1 MGQQASAI
9 SKEAI
14 WRDHLTRYAA
24 SGKTIAA
31 FCRDEAIAEGNFYA
45 WRTRLRQ
52 DTANMAQKA
61 STSAPKQVAP
71 FIDLGPV
78 KSRAVNHET
87 ARTSASA
94 IAPGIDI
101 RLDLGNGIVLTIA
114 RR

>member
-1 MGQQASAI
+1 
-9 SKEAI
+9 
-14 WRDHLTRYAA
+14 
-24 SGKTIAA
+24 
-31 FCRDEAIAEGNFYA
+31 
-45 WRTRLRQ
+45 
-52 DTANMAQKA
+52 MAQKA